1 MLMILVTRLFGE
13 SARISCRIC
22 VVFLYENKLKGLI
35 REINPSCLAPIQLF
49 PARVYTSIA
58 QQNFLCGW
66 TCSIFALSNTAIS
79 GYMKLATEHFAV
91 ASAPEELILK
101 FYLIF
106 INLNSHTWLGATIL
120 DSIALH
126 NTRFSPKSV
135 IVRARTTGFFLAD
148 HHIFVT
154 QPDI

>member
-1 MLMILVTRLFGE
+1 
-13 SARISCRIC
+13 
-22 VVFLYENKLKGLI
+22 
-35 REINPSCLAPIQLF
+35 
-49 PARVYTSIA
+49 
-58 QQNFLCGW
+58 
-66 TCSIFALSNTAIS
+66 
-79 GYMKLATEHFAV
+79 MKLATEHFAV

-126 NTRFSPKSV
+126 NIRFPPKSV

-148 HHIFVT
+148 RHIFVT